1 MWVLISI
8 YNLIRFSR
16 STLNFNPMCSCFSTG
31 ICLLLLL
38 WQSWQ
43 LLGFIECNFQRNL
56 SRNSNNAP
64 MCRSMIYLQTHTP
77 LFQLAIIIYR
87 SWVSMHFRSARSL
100 QRVRLQKC
108 ERVHECAS
116 SVAHNQV
123 LGWVGGWSTESACA
137 SAARRGWVTPG
148 LQARARVCTAPIR
161 LQAERESLPCREL
174 FRLQISGCHRAL
186 RARTRALALCP
197 TFDAAAARLSFN

>member
-1 MWVLISI
+1 MWLLISI

-123 LGWVGGWSTESACA
+123 LGWVGGWVEHRECVRECSAAGVSDSGAAGTCTCVHRPNPVASGEREFTLSRAISVADKWMPPRTESED
-137 SAARRGWVTPG
+137 ARS
-148 LQARARVCTAPIR
+148 C
-161 LQAERESLPCREL
+161 SLPHFWCRCSAPL
-174 FRLQISGCHRAL
+174 I
-186 RARTRALALCP
+186 
-197 TFDAAAARLSFN
+197 